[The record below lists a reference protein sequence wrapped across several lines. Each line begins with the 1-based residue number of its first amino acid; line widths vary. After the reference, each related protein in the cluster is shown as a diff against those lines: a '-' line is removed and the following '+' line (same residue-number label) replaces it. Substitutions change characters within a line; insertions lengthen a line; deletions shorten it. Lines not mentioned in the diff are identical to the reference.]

1 MFLKVM
7 FRKSF
12 PALLFFGAMIICPI
26 ASARVPEVQLIVLPL
41 KSETLR
47 QCEQSSVSFL
57 QANGF
62 KTSVDW
68 KGSEFVKI
76 YGKKPYSNFSL
87 QLECDSSLNTKALG
101 FSHPHRSKQS
111 SIDAIIEGLL
121 Y

>member
-1 MFLKVM
+1 MFS
-7 FRKSF
+7 KSF
-12 PALLFFGAMIICPI
+12 PALVFFGAMIVCPM
-26 ASARVPEVQLIVLPL
+26 ASANVPEVQLIVLPL

-47 QCEQSSVSFL
+47 QCEESSVSFL

-62 KTSVDW
+62 KTSTDW

-76 YGKKPYSNFSL
+76 YAKNAYSNFSL
-87 QLECDSSLNTKALG
+87 QVECDSSLNTKALG
-101 FSHPHRSKQS
+101 FSHPRRSKQS